1 MILEPDS
8 EVFLTI
14 AELCLALIGFSGVV
28 SVFGRRNE
36 GRWTADEILRLRTLV
51 EPALTALAGCFVPIL
66 LVSFFE
72 DPVSLW
78 RASNACLI
86 AIHMVAFVAFWIRA
100 KSNAVTS
107 QKVMTVI
114 FLGIVMIQILSVAA
128 VVDFHVTAFLL
139 GLLIGV
145 AVSIHNFYLL
155 LFETRL
161 LSK

>member
-1 MILEPDS
+1 VILEPDS

-28 SVFGRRNE
+28 SIFGRRNE

-51 EPALTALAGCFVPIL
+51 EPALTTLAGCFVPIL

-72 DPVSLW
+72 DQVSLW
-78 RASNACLI
+78 RVSNACLI
-86 AIHMVAFVAFWIRA
+86 AIHMIAFVLFWIRA
-100 KSNAVTS
+100 KANAVTS
-107 QKVMTVI
+107 QKVMTMI
-114 FLGIVMIQILSVAA
+114 FLAIVLIQILSVAE

-145 AVSIHNFYLL
+145 AISIHNFYLL
-155 LFETRL
+155 LFETN
-161 LSK
+161 LSQK

>member
-36 GRWTADEILRLRTLV
+36 GRWTADEILQLRTLV
-51 EPALTALAGCFVPIL
+51 EPAITALAGCFVPIL
-66 LVSFFE
+66 LVSFF
-72 DPVSLW
+72 DDRVSLW

-86 AIHMVAFVAFWIRA
+86 AIHMVAFVPFWVRA
-100 KSNAVTS
+100 KADAMTS
-107 QKVMTVI
+107 QKILSAI

-128 VVDFHVTAFLL
+128 IIDFHVVAFLL

-155 LFETRL
+155 LFATKNPE
-161 LSK
+161 K

>member
-28 SVFGRRNE
+28 SIFGRRNE

-51 EPALTALAGCFVPIL
+51 EPALTTLAGCFVPIL

-72 DPVSLW
+72 DQVSLW
-78 RASNACLI
+78 RVSNACLI
-86 AIHMVAFVAFWIRA
+86 AIHMIAFVLFWIRA
-100 KSNAVTS
+100 KANAVTS
-107 QKVMTVI
+107 QKVMTMI
-114 FLGIVMIQILSVAA
+114 FLAIVLIQILSVAE

-155 LFETRL
+155 LFETN
-161 LSK
+161 LSQK

>member
-1 MILEPDS
+1 MLEPDS

-36 GRWTADEILRLRTLV
+36 GRWTADEILQLRTLV
-51 EPALTALAGCFVPIL
+51 EPAIAALAGCFVPIL
-66 LVSFFE
+66 LVSFFDDRE
-72 DPVSLW
+72 SLW

-86 AIHMVAFVAFWIRA
+86 VIHMVAFVLFWVRA
-100 KSNAVTS
+100 KADAMTS
-107 QKVMTVI
+107 QKIFSAI

-128 VVDFHVTAFLL
+128 IVDIHVVAFLL

-155 LFETRL
+155 LFAT
-161 LSK
+161 K

>member
-28 SVFGRRNE
+28 SIFGRRNE
-36 GRWTADEILRLRTLV
+36 GRWTADEILQLRTLV
-51 EPALTALAGCFVPIL
+51 EPAITSLAGCFIPIL
-66 LVSFFE
+66 LFAFFDDRE
-72 DPVSLW
+72 SLW
-78 RASNACLI
+78 RVSNACLI
-86 AIHMVAFVAFWIRA
+86 AIHMVAWVLFWVRA
-100 KSNAVTS
+100 KADALPS
-107 QKVMTVI
+107 QKIMTVI

-128 VVDFHVTAFLL
+128 FVDFHVTAFLL

-155 LFETRL
+155 LFASNE
-161 LSK
+161 SVE

>member
-28 SVFGRRNE
+28 SIFGRRNK
-36 GRWTADEILRLRTLV
+36 GRWTANEILQLRTLV
-51 EPALTALAGCFVPIL
+51 EPAMTTLAGCFVPIL
-66 LVSFFE
+66 LVSFF
-72 DPVSLW
+72 DDQVSLW
-78 RASNACLI
+78 RVSNACLI
-86 AIHMVAFVAFWIRA
+86 AIHMVAFVLFWIRA
-100 KSNAVTS
+100 KADAVTS
-107 QKVMTVI
+107 QKIMSVI

-155 LFETRL
+155 LFE
-161 LSK
+161 SKLPLK